1 MIAANLQPALN
12 LFLAKVNEVFQAQN
26 AKMPNLTNYYEA
38 PTVEEGSKFLRIV
51 SKSGGSRSV
60 YCFVNKLNGDI
71 LKAAGYKAPAKGARG
86 SVFKPESYAHADPYG
101 GWLYAR

>member
-1 MIAANLQPALN
+1 MIDANLQAALD
-12 LFLAKVNEVFQAQN
+12 LFLAKVNEGFQAQN
-26 AKMPNLTNYYEA
+26 AKMPNLPNYYEA

-51 SKSGGSRSV
+51 RKSHGSTSV

-86 SVFKPESYAHADPYG
+86 SVFKPETYAHADPYG
-101 GWLYAR
+101 SFLYLR